1 MLIEIFEFTPR
12 QGREDDYFAHAEA
25 LRAAVADIEGF
36 LGVER
41 YESVTTPGRFVSV
54 SRWADED
61 AIRRWRN
68 HPAHRAAQRAARE
81 GIFADYR
88 ITVAEV
94 VRDYTMTR
102 RNETPAD
109 SRTALGG

>member
-1 MLIEIFEFTPR
+1 MA
-12 QGREDDYFAHAEA
+12 G
-25 LRAAVADIEGF
+25 IEGF

-41 YESVTTPGRFVSV
+41 FESVTTPGRFVSI
-54 SRWADED
+54 SRWADEE

-68 HPAHRAAQRAARE
+68 HPAHREAQRAARA

-94 VRDYTMTR
+94 VRDYTMNR
-102 RNETPAD
+102 RDESPAD
-109 SRTALGG
+109 SRAALGG